1 MVERKL
7 TIPRSEA
14 VGSTRPG
21 CAWPLGD
28 LSLLLVLAGV
38 LVVTGIWSWATWHTG
53 MQDLGGPVL
62 FVLLM
67 ALLVGNLYRTGRVAA
82 SKRAG

>member
-1 MVERKL
+1 MGFL
-7 TIPRSEA
+7 IA
-14 VGSTRPG
+14 VYENIY
-21 CAWPLGD
+21 D
-28 LSLLLVLAGV
+28 LLVEDGSIAIGTIV
-38 LVVTGIWSWATWHTG
+38 ALVVTGIWSWATWHTSL
-53 MQDLGGPVL
+53 QDLGGPLL